1 MVGEGV
7 EFFGF
12 HGWLFGQNCAI
23 ILRQG
28 LFPGNAESAIAA
40 LLTMDTRPKLSRRHM
55 LKLLAGVPAMAVMP
69 PVHAADAPLKRAIPK
84 SGELLHAVGLGT
96 ARTFDI
102 GSDAQARAAARE
114 VLARFVKAG
123 GQVVDSSP
131 MYGSAES
138 VVGDLASDLGV
149 GKSLFLA
156 TKVWTSGREAGM
168 RQMEES
174 MQRMKTLTLNHGAM
188 DLMQVHNLVDVH
200 TQLKTLREWKAQGK
214 IRYLGITHY
223 HEGAYADLERLIK
236 SEHLDFAQFN
246 YNIVTTA
253 AEARLLPV
261 CAEYK
266 TAVLVNKPF
275 EEGALFRLVKGK
287 ELPKWAAEF
296 DCDSWARFFLKF
308 ILSHPAVTC
317 AIPATRNPDY
327 LVDNMGAALG
337 RLPDAAMRRRMV
349 QYMRG
354 V

>member
-1 MVGEGV
+1 MA
-7 EFFGF
+7 
-12 HGWLFGQNCAI
+12 LISPA
-23 ILRQG
+23 RA
-28 LFPGNAESAIAA
+28 AE
-40 LLTMDTRPKLSRRHM
+40 T
-55 LKLLAGVPAMAVMP
+55 
-69 PVHAADAPLKRAIPK
+69 PLKRAIPK
-84 SGELLHAVGLGT
+84 TGELLHAVGLGT

-102 GSDAQARAAARE
+102 GNDPRERAEARE

-138 VVGDLASDLGV
+138 VVGDLAADLGARE
-149 GKSLFLA
+149 SLFLA
-156 TKVWTSGREAGM
+156 TKVWTSGREAGI

-174 MQRMKTLTLNHGAM
+174 MRRMRAQRI

-223 HEGAYADLERLIK
+223 HEGAYAELERLIK
-236 SEHLDFAQFN
+236 TENLDFAQFN
-246 YNIVTTA
+246 YNVATTA
-253 AEARLLPV
+253 AEDRLLPL

-275 EEGALFRLVKGK
+275 EEGSLFRLVKGK
-287 ELPKWAAEF
+287 ELPPWAAEF
-296 DCDSWARFFLKF
+296 DCHSWAQFFLKF

-327 LVDNMGAALG
+327 LTDNMAAALG

-349 QYMRG
+349 QHMRALL
-354 V
+354 